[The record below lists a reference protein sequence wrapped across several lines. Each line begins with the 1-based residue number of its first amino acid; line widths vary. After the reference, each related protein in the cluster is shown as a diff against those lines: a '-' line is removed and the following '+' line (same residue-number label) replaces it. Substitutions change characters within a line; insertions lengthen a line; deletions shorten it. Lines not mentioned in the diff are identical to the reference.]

1 MTLKRTPLYETHKR
15 LGAKFVEF
23 GGWEMPLQ
31 YSSIIEEHH
40 AVRSSV
46 GIFDVSHMGKL
57 EITGP
62 QALDLVQKLI
72 TNDAKNMK
80 EYQVLY
86 SPMCYESGGTVD
98 DLLVYKLPDRFLLVV
113 NAANTDKDF
122 AWVLQNA
129 QELGPHPA
137 PSQAPSPLHP
147 SPSEG
152 RGAGGEGG
160 EEGLG
165 VRVRDVSAE
174 YGQIAIQG
182 PQALQLL
189 QPLTE
194 SSLEDVRYYWATHT
208 RVLGFAVLLSR
219 TGYTGEDG
227 FEIYAEPRVIV
238 RLWDELVRAGAK
250 PIGLGA
256 RDTLRFEAGLPLYG
270 HELSQQTT
278 PVEAGL
284 GWTVKEKD
292 SDYNGKAILLA
303 QKRQGTTKRLIGLKM
318 LEPGVPR
325 QGYKIF
331 AQGTEVGVVT
341 SGMFAPS
348 VDAFLAMGFIASD
361 TPPDA
366 TLEVE
371 IRGQRKRAQ
380 LTRLPFYRG
389 SVKR

>member
-1 MTLKRTPLYETHKR
+1 MSLKRTPLYDVHKR
-15 LGAKFVEF
+15 LGAKLVEF
-23 GGWEMPLQ
+23 GGWEMPIQ
-31 YSSIIEEHH
+31 YTGIIEEHST
-40 AVRSSV
+40 VRSAV
-46 GIFDVSHMGKL
+46 GIFDVSHMGEI

-62 QALDLVQKLI
+62 TALDLVQKLI
-72 TNDAKNMK
+72 TNDASAMK

-122 AWVLQNA
+122 AWVQQNA
-129 QELGPHPA
+129 QKFKVTVKNA
-137 PSQAPSPLHP
+137 
-147 SPSEG
+147 
-152 RGAGGEGG
+152 
-160 EEGLG
+160 
-165 VRVRDVSAE
+165 SAE

-182 PQALQLL
+182 PKAEALL
-189 QPLTE
+189 QPFTE
-194 SSLEDVRYYWATHT
+194 YSLKDLRYYWATQT
-208 RVLGFAVLLSR
+208 RVLGAEVLLSR

-238 RLWDELVRAGAK
+238 RLWDEIVRAGAK

-256 RDTLRFEAGLPLYG
+256 RDTLRFESGMPLYG
-270 HELSQQTT
+270 HELDEQTT
-278 PVEAGL
+278 PIEAGL

-292 SDYNGKAILLA
+292 SDYNGKAVLLT
-303 QKRQGTTKRLIGLKM
+303 QKRQGTKKKLIGLKM

-331 AQGTEVGVVT
+331 ADGREVGAVT

-348 VDAFLAMGFIASD
+348 VNAFLAMGFVVSD
-361 TPPDA
+361 TSSSA

-380 LTRLPFYRG
+380 LTKLPFYKG

>member
-1 MTLKRTPLYETHKR
+1 MSLKRTPLYAAHQR

-23 GGWEMPLQ
+23 SGWEMPIQ
-31 YSSIIEEHH
+31 YTSIIEEHN

-46 GIFDVSHMGKL
+46 GIFDVSHMGEL

-62 QALDLVQKLI
+62 NALDLVQKLI
-72 TNDAKNMK
+72 TNDASAMK

-122 AWVLQNA
+122 AWVQQNA
-129 QELGPHPA
+129 YNF
-137 PSQAPSPLHP
+137 
-147 SPSEG
+147 
-152 RGAGGEGG
+152 
-160 EEGLG
+160 
-165 VRVRDVSAE
+165 RVTVKNVSAE

-182 PQALQLL
+182 PKAEALL
-189 QPLTE
+189 QAFTE
-194 SSLEDVRYYWATHT
+194 SSLKDLRYYWATHT
-208 RVLGFAVLLSR
+208 RVLGSEVLLSR

-227 FEIYAEPRVIV
+227 FEIYAGPGVIE
-238 RLWDELVRAGAK
+238 RLWDELVRAGAR
-250 PIGLGA
+250 PVGLGA
-256 RDTLRFEAGLPLYG
+256 RDTLRFEAGMPLYG
-270 HELSQQTT
+270 HELDEQTT

-284 GWTVKEKD
+284 GWTVKEKNA
-292 SDYNGKAILLA
+292 DYNGKAVLLA
-303 QKRQGTTKRLIGLKM
+303 QKRQGTKKKLIGLKM

-331 AQGTEVGVVT
+331 ADGREVGAVT

-348 VDAFLAMGFIASD
+348 VNAFLAMGFVVSD
-361 TPPDA
+361 TPPTA
-366 TLEVE
+366 ALEIE

-380 LTRLPFYRG
+380 MTKLPFYRG